1 MRTSDWFYAVL
12 GLAFV
17 VALGSRWLDVTVFG
31 LLPALQAT
39 WMIVTGLLLVVG
51 IVLTALRRWR
61 GLVALV
67 PAIVAAA
74 LIVGQS
80 IASRPPTASLVSGGA
95 ARFAVVSA
103 NMKESRADVSD
114 IAARAYLVNADV
126 IILAETDKVAVAQLL
141 SDPRMVGFKY
151 QVAPV
156 GDVIYGTALLS
167 RHPLRSVSSSFG
179 NELLHSFQQ
188 PSADVVTPGGVVRL
202 QGVHVF
208 PPVFEAATDWRR
220 GLDLLAARAN
230 ESKAR
235 GPFVMAGDFNASTA
249 HPGFRNL
256 ADGFDEATALP
267 KIGLANSWPVAAP
280 FTRLDHILSSG
291 MAVESSDT
299 FSVRGSDHK
308 GVWAIFQAPTSKTGR

>member
-1 MRTSDWFYAVL
+1 MRTTDWFYAAL
-12 GLAFV
+12 GLTFL
-17 VALGSRWLDVTVFG
+17 VALSSRWLDVTVLG

-39 WMIVTGLLLVVG
+39 WMIVTGLLLFIAVVL
-51 IVLTALRRWR
+51 IALRRWR
-61 GLVALV
+61 GLVALA
-67 PAIVAAA
+67 PAIVAVG

-80 IASRPPTASLVSGGA
+80 IASRPPTASQASGQA

-114 IAARAYLVNADV
+114 IAARAHLLNADV
-126 IILAETDKVAVAQLL
+126 IVLTETDKVAVTQLL
-141 SDPRMVGFKY
+141 NDPRMAGFKY
-151 QVAPV
+151 QVSPV

-167 RHPLRSVSSSFG
+167 RHPLEAVRSSFG
-179 NELLHSFQQ
+179 NVLLHSFQQ

-202 QGVHVF
+202 QGVHIF

-220 GLDLLAARAN
+220 GLDLLAARAT

-235 GPFVMAGDFNASTA
+235 GPFVMAGDFNASSA

-256 ADGFDEATALP
+256 TDGFDEATALP
-267 KIGLANSWPVAAP
+267 KLGMANSWPGTAP

-291 MAVESSDT
+291 MAVQSSDT
-299 FSVRGSDHK
+299 FSVSGSDHK
-308 GVWAIFQAPTSKTGR
+308 GVWAIFQLPKT